1 MNFVLGLPRIQRD
14 HNAIWVIVNRL
25 TKSTHFLPVNMKYA
39 LENFTKLYVDE
50 IVNLH
55 GILVIIISDRN
66 SRFVSRFWQKLQE
79 TLGTKL
85 NFSTIYYFQTNGQTE
100 RTIQTLLD
108 ILRSC
113 IMDFK
118 GNWNQHMI
126 LIEFAYNNSY
136 HTSIQMAPYCR
147 APLFDVVW
155 K

>member
-66 SRFVSRFWQKLQE
+66 SRFVSRF
-79 TLGTKL
+79 
-85 NFSTIYYFQTNGQTE
+85 
-100 RTIQTLLD
+100 
-108 ILRSC
+108 
-113 IMDFK
+113 
-118 GNWNQHMI
+118 
-126 LIEFAYNNSY
+126 
-136 HTSIQMAPYCR
+136 
-147 APLFDVVW
+147 
-155 K
+155 